1 MTDVSSTIDLAPVI
15 AALSP
20 LVTAAVVAA
29 VGAIVSI
36 ILNAFSRWKI
46 AALQL
51 DDSQRQLI
59 AAAAS
64 NEAGKIAAGMLTNDF
79 AQAKITIDNPA
90 VVQAANAI
98 LGADAANLKAA
109 LKATGA
115 TPSLVASLVTGAI
128 GELQAKAAK

>member
-59 AAAAS
+59 AAAAQEKS
-64 NEAGKIAAGMLTNDF
+64 SW
-79 AQAKITIDNPA
+79 QAMSQP
-90 VVQAANAI
+90 
-98 LGADAANLKAA
+98 LSR
-109 LKATGA
+109 
-115 TPSLVASLVTGAI
+115 P
-128 GELQAKAAK
+128 